1 MENGFIMTSPTPMK
15 KGSAKIRR
23 GLALL
28 MLCFVL
34 VGFSGCSS
42 ALFTVF
48 YALKG
53 NEVDPEFKKEMKEIP
68 KKSKMVVICRSPYQT
83 LFGTDDPS
91 RTLSIALTKCLSEK
105 IDEKKK
111 LEWIA
116 IDKVEALFD
125 ESAFANES
133 YEKMGAKVDADYVFG
148 VDVDSFNI
156 HHSPQLLQGKA
167 KVNVR
172 LVKVSTGETV
182 CSKALPQYV
191 YPPNVPV
198 STNDMFEDRFQ
209 TLYVLKLADEIGCC
223 FYKFDPREKVALDND
238 VARMR

>member
-1 MENGFIMTSPTPMK
+1 MITKLPHRKTGTLS
-15 KGSAKIRR
+15 GIRR
-23 GLALL
+23 AILFSLLAVLIGL
-28 MLCFVL
+28 
-34 VGFSGCSS
+34 SGCSS
-42 ALFTVF
+42 ALFSVA
-48 YALKG
+48 YLLKG
-53 NEVDPEFKKEMKEIP
+53 PEVDPEFKKEIKEIP
-68 KKSKMVVICRSPYQT
+68 KNSKMVVICRSPYLN

-91 RTLSIALTKCLSEK
+91 RTLSLALTKYLSEK

-111 LEWIA
+111 LEWIP
-116 IDKVEALFD
+116 IEKVEALFD
-125 ESAFANES
+125 ETAYANES
-133 YEKMGAKVDADYVFG
+133 YEKMGAKVGADYVFG

-172 LVKVSTGETV
+172 LVKVETGEIV

-198 STNDMFEDRFQ
+198 STNDMLEDRFQ
-209 TLYVLKLADEIGCC
+209 TLYLMKLADEIGCY

-238 VARMR
+238 VSRMR